1 MTYGILLSIYL
12 DNRVPDPGLK
22 IIYDVV
28 FVLERGQQLRRLLL
42 VRLNDSEIHTEIENA
57 VLIQF
62 PDR

>member
-42 VRLNDSEIHTEIENA
+42 VRLNDSEILTEIENA